1 MIGLLAFFEEEAEI
15 DVSAHLDQ
23 VTELSLWAIAL
34 LLGFFLVR
42 PELWRRLF
50 LEKIDPRPAALM
62 RIAFGAVV
70 LWTFLDLTMWA
81 RFLFTDEG
89 LWLTDMARNNYGDKL
104 KTLWDPEHGFERWS
118 DALKAMWGKF
128 TLLHFRSDPPFV
140 YTLYAAMI
148 LSCTLMI
155 LGVWTRVTTIITWF
169 LVENLYRYSPV
180 FYTGGDTVVR
190 VFMFMGM
197 FAAWG
202 EAYSVDSLR
211 RRRKAILQGASR
223 LPGLRLIAAWPM
235 RLMMLQLAIIYCAT
249 GLLKSGNTWADGTAL
264 YYALNLDHFYRWPQT
279 GVVTFFHWIGVL
291 PITSVLVHFW
301 EILFPVALIGV
312 VLNRYERDRASGAWG
327 KPALWRVA
335 LGWAFFLAAWCIG
348 AWVAGV
354 GAYYYLP
361 DKALAVVKVSREQIL
376 DVTMIAVAALP
387 LVFAGLYF
395 ALRRFLPR
403 VHRFIR
409 LWLLGKRTWLVIGFG
424 MHIGI
429 DVGMNVGTF
438 AEVMMAVYFAWLTGA
453 EVDSAWAFIL
463 SRPAS
468 PGEAGRPVR
477 KKKALRLALAPV
489 DRLFYRVPGRSY
501 TVLHHPDEPSVRRAA
516 ILRLWDLGHR
526 LDFHADE
533 DVPPGQLWLRIEGDK
548 TALRGAEAAGALTK
562 IFPGLWWARPFRMI
576 PGIGGLVGTLALKIL
591 RQKG

>member
-1 MIGLLAFFEEEAEI
+1 MIGLLAFFADEADV
-15 DVSAHLDQ
+15 DVSAHLDR
-23 VTELSLWAIAL
+23 VTDLSLWAMVL
-34 LLGFFLVR
+34 LLGFFVAR
-42 PELWRRLF
+42 PELWRRVF

-62 RIAFGAVV
+62 RIAFGVVV

-89 LWLTDMARNNYGDKL
+89 LWLTDMARNNYGDKV
-104 KTLWDPEHGFERWS
+104 KVLWDPEHGFQRWH
-118 DALKAMWGKF
+118 DVFRAMWGKF
-128 TLLHFRSDPPFV
+128 SVLHFRSDPPFV
-140 YTLYAAMI
+140 YTLYALML

-155 LGVWTRVTTIITWF
+155 LGVWTRVTTILTWF
-169 LVENLYRYSPV
+169 LVENIYRYSPV

-190 VFMFMGM
+190 VFMFLGV

-202 EAYSVDSLR
+202 EAYSIDSLR
-211 RRRKAILQGASR
+211 RRRKQILRGAAR
-223 LPGLRLIAAWPM
+223 VPGLRLISAWPM
-235 RLMMLQLAIIYCAT
+235 RLMMLQLAIIYTAT

-279 GVVTFFHWIGVL
+279 GVVTFLHWVGVL

-301 EILFPVALIGV
+301 EILFPVALVGTI
-312 VLNRYERDRASGAWG
+312 LNRYERERAAGTWP
-327 KPALWRVA
+327 KPALWRLV
-335 LGWAFFLAAWCIG
+335 LGWGSFLSAWGIG

-361 DKALAVVKVSREQIL
+361 DKLLGALRMSREQVL
-376 DVTMIAVAALP
+376 DATMYAVAALP

-395 ALRRFLPR
+395 GLRRFLPR

-438 AEVMMAVYFAWLTGA
+438 AEVMMAVYFAWLTGP
-453 EVDSAWAFIL
+453 EVESAWRYIL
-463 SRPAS
+463 SRPAA
-468 PGEAGRPVR
+468 PGEAGRPIR
-477 KKKALRLALAPV
+477 KNKALRILLSSV
-489 DRLFYRVPGRSY
+489 DRVFYRVPGRAY
-501 TVLHHPDEPSVRRAA
+501 TILHHSHEPSVRRAA

-526 LDFHADE
+526 LDFQAD
-533 DVPPGQLWLRIEGDK
+533 DSVPPGQLCLRIEGSQ
-548 TALRGAEAAGALTK
+548 TVLRGAAAAAALTK
-562 IFPGLWWARPFRMI
+562 VLPGLWWARPFRLI
-576 PGIGGLVGTLALKIL
+576 PGIHGIVGALALKIL
-591 RQKG
+591 RQKA